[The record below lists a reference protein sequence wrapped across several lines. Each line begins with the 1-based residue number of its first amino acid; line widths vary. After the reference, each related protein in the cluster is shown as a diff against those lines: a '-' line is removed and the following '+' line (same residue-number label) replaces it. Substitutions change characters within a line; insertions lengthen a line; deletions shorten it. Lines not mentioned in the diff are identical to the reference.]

1 LLRFSYVADQPA
13 QRRTTSPTARRSAT
27 FNSLQSVLPSFGLT
41 NRHVKKLNSI
51 CLVREDRTS
60 GKQELAYHA
69 RPFILCGIPLRRPL
83 ADQITHTRRNGNF
96 TLDIVAHPRYG
107 LPFGQDRLIPV
118 WVATLA
124 VLQKSRVV
132 RFANPSALLDYFEL
146 PKNGYHYERIVQGF
160 QRILGAT
167 IFFGTEE
174 QRQRAMSSNSTRFH
188 FLDRVQLWYNREEPV
203 ELHSDESEHT
213 ITLSEAFYNEID
225 RHRIP
230 VERRVV
236 AALANAPGTLDLYVW
251 LVWRSWSLAAGQQSR
266 VPLFGNSGL
275 GLQLGS
281 IEYGRQRD
289 FRNKLNKWLREVKAW
304 WPECPV
310 LPSLDGR
317 FLVISSARSSPAI
330 GAAAHAYGRGNSSIR
345 D

>member
-13 QRRTTSPTARRSAT
+13 QRRITSPCPPGAAT
-27 FNSLQSVLPSFGLT
+27 FNSVRSALPSISLT
-41 NRHVKKLNSI
+41 IRNVKKLNSI
-51 CLVREDRTS
+51 CLVREERTS

-69 RPFILCGIPLRRPL
+69 RPFILCGIPLRRPPT
-83 ADQITHTRRNGNF
+83 DQITHTRRNGNF
-96 TLDIVAHPRYG
+96 TLDIVAHPQYG

-132 RFANPSALLDYFEL
+132 RFPNPSALLDYFEL

-160 QRILGAT
+160 QRIFGAT

-174 QRQRAMSSNSTRFH
+174 QRQRAILSNSTRFH
-188 FLDRVQLWYNREEPV
+188 FFDRVQLWYNREEPA
-203 ELHSDESEHT
+203 ELHSNESENM
-213 ITLSEAFYNEID
+213 ITLSEAFYDEID

-251 LVWRSWSLAAGQQSR
+251 LVWRSWSLAAGQRSR
-266 VPLFGNSGL
+266 VPIFGNSGL
-275 GLQLGS
+275 GQQLGS

-289 FRNKLNKWLREVKAW
+289 FRNKLTKWLREVKAW
-304 WPECPV
+304 WPECPA
-310 LPSLDGR
+310 SISSDGR
-317 FLVISSARSSPAI
+317 FLLITSARSSPAI
-330 GAAAHAYGRGNSSIR
+330 GAAAAS
-345 D
+345 